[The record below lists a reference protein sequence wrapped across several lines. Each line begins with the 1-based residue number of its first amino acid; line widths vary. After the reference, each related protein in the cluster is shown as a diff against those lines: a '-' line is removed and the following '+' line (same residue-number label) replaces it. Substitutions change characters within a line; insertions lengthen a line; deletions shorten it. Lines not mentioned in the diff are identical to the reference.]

1 MWRKEQAE
9 RDKQQ
14 QQEKIPFGNKMDLEQ
29 QMGVR
34 FSYIYI
40 GVGGNTLPILF
51 HPLELNVLCQGKKAD
66 SADY

>member
-1 MWRKEQAE
+1 
-9 RDKQQ
+9 
-14 QQEKIPFGNKMDLEQ
+14 
-29 QMGVR
+29 MGVR